1 MIDLSVTTIK
11 VCDRCGKPFEHSK
24 CKWSGYFKYGIR
36 KENRMH
42 FHAMSHGNPDGYSYC
57 DYRYDLC
64 GECTEK
70 LMEFLQSKD

>member
-1 MIDLSVTTIK
+1 MIDMSVTTIK

-64 GECTEK
+64 RECTEK